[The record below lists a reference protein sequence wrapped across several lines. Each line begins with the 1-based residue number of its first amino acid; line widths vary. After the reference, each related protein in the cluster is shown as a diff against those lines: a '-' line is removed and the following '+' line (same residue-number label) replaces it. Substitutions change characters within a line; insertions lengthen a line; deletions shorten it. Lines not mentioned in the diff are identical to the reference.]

1 MTQAHANVAD
11 LRRAISTEIL
21 LALGLPRTSPLLAML
36 RPLVWPPAHRF
47 ASLAAEFDR
56 RVALSGLTAAL
67 RWGLPHLVDG
77 AQAYGTEHIEA
88 TGPLVVASN
97 HPGSYDGL
105 VIASILARDDLRAV
119 ATDVPFLRGML
130 ASSPHLIYTSR
141 EN

>member
-21 LALGLPRTSPLLAML
+21 LALGLPRTSPLMTLL

-67 RWGLPHLVDG
+67 RWALPYLVDG
-77 AQAYGTEHIEA
+77 TQAHGTEHIVA
-88 TGPLVVASN
+88 SGPVVIASN
-97 HPGSYDGL
+97 HPGGCDGL
-105 VIASILARDDLRAV
+105 VIASLLGRDDLKGL
-119 ATDVPFLRGML
+119 ATDVPF
-130 ASSPHLIYTSR
+130 
-141 EN
+141 